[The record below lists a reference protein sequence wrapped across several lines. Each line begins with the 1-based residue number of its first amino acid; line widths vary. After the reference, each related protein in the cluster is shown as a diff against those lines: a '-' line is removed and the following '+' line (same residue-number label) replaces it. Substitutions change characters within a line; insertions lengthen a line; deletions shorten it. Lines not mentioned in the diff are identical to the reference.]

1 MTSFKKALGLA
12 VVGLSLLAGAAGAQA
27 EDKADTLYLFS
38 WSQYMDPALIKAF
51 EKRYDVEVVQNYYES
66 MPEMFAKLQAGGAR
80 QYDVIVPSNYYVPR
94 LIETGLIQALDKSK
108 LTHLDNIAKRFQ
120 DPAYDRQNRYTV
132 PYQWGDTGIAYNTDK
147 LGEAPESWAILFDP
161 KLNSKYP
168 FALATDAQ
176 VTLGAA
182 CAWLGKAYDCT
193 GRDAW
198 KAAAREVLAT
208 KARDNFAAFDDGT
221 PVLRQ
226 LARGNV
232 AAGMTF
238 NGDFAYYKSE
248 NPEAFKNIK
257 FVVPKEG
264 TELWVD
270 VMAVPKRAPHPDLAH
285 KFIDFLLEAKNGAQ
299 LSNHTFY
306 ASPNAAARPY
316 LDKLLTR
323 APAQPSAEQMKRLHY
338 IPSLSGDDLQFVQQL
353 WTEVQSR

>member
-1 MTSFKKALGLA
+1 MTYFKKTLGLVA
-12 VVGLSLLAGAAGAQA
+12 AALMLVAGPAAAA
-27 EDKADTLYLFS
+27 SKADTLYLFS

-51 EKRYDVEVVQNYYES
+51 EKRYDVDVVQNYYES
-66 MPEMFAKLQAGGAR
+66 MPEMFAKLQAGGAQ

-94 LIETGLIQALDKSK
+94 LIDTGLIQALDKSR
-108 LTHLDNIAKRFQ
+108 LGHLDNIAERFA
-120 DPAYDRQNRYTV
+120 DPAYDSHNSYTV

-147 LGEAPESWAILFDP
+147 LPDAPDSWAILFDP
-161 KLNSKYP
+161 AINSDYP

-176 VTLGAA
+176 VVFGAA
-182 CAWLGKAYDCT
+182 CAWLGKPYDCT

-208 KARDNFAAFDDGT
+208 KARDNFAAFNDGT

-238 NGDFAYYKSE
+238 NGDFTYYKSE
-248 NPEAFKNIK
+248 NPEAFKNIE

-270 VMAVPKRAPHPDLAH
+270 VMAIPAKAPHPDLAH

-299 LSNHTFY
+299 LSNHTYY

-316 LDKLLTR
+316 LDDALTHP
-323 APAQPSAEQMKRLHY
+323 PAQPTPEQMKALHY